1 MVTVWVVV
9 ELPVTVTEKV
19 SWSLLVIEIVTVLL
33 FPQSMS
39 LNLSQVITDNIAFG
53 TSFYLK

>member
-1 MVTVWVVV
+1 MWVVV
-9 ELPVTVTEKV
+9 EFSVTVTEKV
-19 SWSLLVIEIVTVLL
+19 SLSLVVIEIVTVLL